1 MTQTKGYRVPFVM
14 ELPYSI
20 LKIWY
25 IFRYHKYNLYV
36 VGGAV
41 RDAWLRK
48 SPKDFDL
55 ATDALPDVVEQ
66 LLAEAGIPTV
76 ATGKAFGVIN
86 AFPDADEYE
95 IATFREEAGY
105 SDSRR
110 PDEVRFSTIDKD
122 VERRDLT
129 MNALFYDI
137 DKKEIVDLVGGLHDI
152 DHGIVR
158 TVGSAIERFNDDKLR
173 KMRAA
178 RFAARFGSELE
189 ISTHEALLADSSLEG
204 ISAERIRD
212 EFLAG
217 IASAKSVV
225 HYLKLLEKYELLRWV
240 FRDLAFQTIF
250 FEVRDPMVVI
260 AFMLLRNDVLLTTGK
275 LEKYLVETLKYS
287 GDEAAQVI
295 FLLRF
300 RYLTIDK
307 AVFLKKNQKTA
318 KVTGKQILLFNDTVG
333 IYQEELVGP
342 FINFSLTLNGD
353 DIMRDYNLTPGKE
366 VGDLLYKLETENF
379 MKLIAK

>member
-1 MTQTKGYRVPFVM
+1 MQRIKHYISVPTDIEFIYDIFKTNGF
-14 ELPYSI
+14 ELYLVGGCVRDSI
-20 LKIWY
+20 L
-25 IFRYHKYNLYV
+25 NL
-36 VGGAV
+36 
-41 RDAWLRK
+41 K
-48 SPKDFDL
+48 PKDFDL
-55 ATDALPDVVEQ
+55 VTNAIPERIIE
-66 LLAEAGIPTV
+66 LLKGKNFVKSILE
-76 ATGKAFGVIN
+76 TGKAFGVIN
-86 AFPDADEYE
+86 VITENDEFE
-95 IATFREEAGY
+95 IATFRSDGSY

-110 PDEVRFSTIDKD
+110 PDSVVFGSIIDDYK
-122 VERRDLT
+122 RRDLT

-137 DKKEIVDLVGGLHDI
+137 DKKEIVDLVGGLYDI

-158 TVGSAIERFNDDKLR
+158 TVGNAIERFKEDKLR
-173 KMRAA
+173 KMRAV

-189 ISTHEALLADSSLEG
+189 RGTHDALSEDSSLEG
-204 ISAERIRD
+204 ISAERIKD

-217 IASAKSVV
+217 IASAKSVEN
-225 HYLKLLEKYELLRWV
+225 YLQLLEKYELLRWV

-250 FEVRDPMVVI
+250 FEVRDPMVVM
-260 AFMLLRNDVLLTTGK
+260 AFMLLRNDVLLTGK

-287 GDEAAQVI
+287 GDEAAQII

-300 RYLTIDK
+300 RYLTSDK
-307 AVFLKKNQKTA
+307 AVYLKKNQKTA
-318 KVTGKQILLFNDTVG
+318 KVTDKQILLFNDTVG
-333 IYQEELVGP
+333 ICQEELVDP

>member
-260 AFMLLRNDVLLTTGK
+260 AFMLLRR
-275 LEKYLVETLKYS
+275 S
-287 GDEAAQVI
+287 
-295 FLLRF
+295 
-300 RYLTIDK
+300 
-307 AVFLKKNQKTA
+307 
-318 KVTGKQILLFNDTVG
+318 
-333 IYQEELVGP
+333 
-342 FINFSLTLNGD
+342 
-353 DIMRDYNLTPGKE
+353 
-366 VGDLLYKLETENF
+366 
-379 MKLIAK
+379 

>member
-1 MTQTKGYRVPFVM
+1 MTQTKGHRVPFVM
-14 ELPYSI
+14 DLPHSI
-20 LKIWY
+20 MEIY
-25 IFRYHKYNLYV
+25 VIFRNHGYNLFV

-66 LLAEAGIPTV
+66 LLAKAGIPTV

-110 PDEVRFSTIDKD
+110 PDEVKFSTIDKD

-137 DKKEIVDLVGGLHDI
+137 DKQEIVDLVGGLYDI

-158 TVGSAIERFNDDKLR
+158 TVGSPRERFKEDKLR
-173 KMRAA
+173 KMRAV
-178 RFAARFGSELE
+178 RFAARFGSQLE
-189 ISTHEALLADSSLEG
+189 TETHEALLEDPSLEG
-204 ISAERIRD
+204 ISAERIKE

-225 HYLKLLEKYELLRWV
+225 NYLQLLEKYELLPWV
-240 FRDLAFQTIF
+240 FRDLAFQTKF
-250 FEVRDPMVVI
+250 FEVRDPMVVM
-260 AFMLLRNDVLLTTGK
+260 AFMLLRNDILLTGK

-300 RYLTIDK
+300 RYLTTDK
-307 AVFLKKNQKTA
+307 AVFLKKNQKVA
-318 KVTGKQILLFNDTVG
+318 KVTNKQIQLFNDTVG
-333 IYQEELVGP
+333 IDRDELVAP
-342 FINFSLTLNGD
+342 FINFNLTLNGD
-353 DIMRDYNLTPGKE
+353 DIMKEYNLKQGKE

-379 MKLIAK
+379 MKSIA

>member
-1 MTQTKGYRVPFVM
+1 MTQTKTHRVPFVM

-20 LKIWY
+20 MKIY
-25 IFRYHKYNLYV
+25 LIFRYHKFNLYV

-41 RDAWLRK
+41 RDAWMRK
-48 SPKDFDL
+48 SPKDYDL
-55 ATDALPDVVEQ
+55 ATDAHPDVVEQ
-66 LLAEAGIPTV
+66 LLAKAGIPTV

-137 DKKEIVDLVGGLHDI
+137 DKKEIVDLVGGLYDI

-158 TVGSAIERFNDDKLR
+158 TVGDPRERFKEDKLR
-173 KMRAA
+173 KMRAV

-189 ISTHEALLADSSLEG
+189 RGTHDALIEDTSLEG

-225 HYLKLLEKYELLRWV
+225 NYLQLLEKYELLRWV

-250 FEVRDPMVVI
+250 FEVRDPMVVM
-260 AFMLLRNDVLLTTGK
+260 AFMLLRNDVLLTGK

-287 GDEAAQVI
+287 GDDAAQII

-300 RYLTIDK
+300 RYLTSDK

-318 KVTGKQILLFNDTVG
+318 KITGKQILLFNDTVG
-333 IYQEELVGP
+333 IYEEELVGP

-353 DIMRDYNLTPGKE
+353 DIMRDYNLTQGKE

>member
-1 MTQTKGYRVPFVM
+1 MTQTKTHRVPFVM

-20 LKIWY
+20 MKIY
-25 IFRYHKYNLYV
+25 IIFKHHGYSLYV

-55 ATDALPDVVEQ
+55 ATDALPDAVEK
-66 LLAEAGIPTV
+66 LLTEIGVPTV
-76 ATGKAFGVIN
+76 ATGKSFGVIN
-86 AFPDADEYE
+86 AFLDADEYE

-110 PDEVRFSTIDKD
+110 PDEVKFSTIDKD

-152 DHGIVR
+152 DNGIVR
-158 TVGSAIERFNDDKLR
+158 TVGSAIERFKEDKLR
-173 KMRAA
+173 KMRAV

-189 ISTHEALLADSSLEG
+189 IGTHEALLADSSLEG
-204 ISAERIRD
+204 ISAERIKD

-225 HYLKLLEKYELLRWV
+225 NYLKLLEKYELLRWV

-250 FEVRDPMVVI
+250 FEVRDPMVVMT
-260 AFMLLRNDVLLTTGK
+260 FMLLRNDVLHTNK
-275 LEKYLVETLKYS
+275 FERYLVETLKYS
-287 GDEAAQVI
+287 GDEAAQIV

-300 RYLTIDK
+300 KYLTIDK
-307 AVFLKKNQKTA
+307 AVFLKKNQKAA
-318 KVTGKQILLFNDTVG
+318 KVTAKQILLLNDTVG
-333 IYQEELVGP
+333 IYEEALVGP
-342 FINFSLTLNGD
+342 FINFDLTLSGD
-353 DIMRDYNLTPGKE
+353 DIMRDYNLAPGKE

-379 MKLIAK
+379 MKLIA

>member
-1 MTQTKGYRVPFVM
+1 MTQTNTHRVPFVM

-25 IFRYHKYNLYV
+25 IFRFHGYDLYV

-41 RDAWLRK
+41 RDAFLRK
-48 SPKDFDL
+48 SPKDYDL
-55 ATDALPDVVEQ
+55 ATDALPDVVEKI
-66 LLAEAGIPTV
+66 LAEAGIATV
-76 ATGKAFGVIN
+76 ATGKAFGIIN
-86 AFPDADEYE
+86 AFLDADEYE

-110 PDEVRFSTIDKD
+110 PDEVKFSTIDKD
-122 VERRDLT
+122 VKRRDLT

-137 DKKEIVDLVGGLHDI
+137 DKKEIVDLVGGLQDI
-152 DHGIVR
+152 LEGTVR
-158 TVGSAIERFNDDKLR
+158 TVGSAIERFKEDKLR
-173 KMRAA
+173 KMRAP
-178 RFAARFGSELE
+178 RFAARFDSELDTE
-189 ISTHEALLADSSLEG
+189 THEALLADPSLEG

-225 HYLKLLEKYELLRWV
+225 NYLRLLEKYGLLPWV

-250 FEVRDPMVVI
+250 FEVRDPMVVM
-260 AFMLLRNDVLLTTGK
+260 AFMLLRNDVLLTGK
-275 LEKYLVETLKYS
+275 LERYLVETLKYS
-287 GDEAAQVI
+287 GDEAAQIV

-300 RYLTIDK
+300 KYLTSDK
-307 AVFLKKNQKTA
+307 AVSLKKNQKLA
-318 KVTGKQILLFNDTVG
+318 KVTGKQILLFADTVG
-333 IYQEELVGP
+333 VYEEELVKP
-342 FINFSLTLNGD
+342 FLNFELTLSGD
-353 DIMRDYNLTPGKE
+353 DIMKEYNLTPGKQ

-379 MKLIAK
+379 MKLIA